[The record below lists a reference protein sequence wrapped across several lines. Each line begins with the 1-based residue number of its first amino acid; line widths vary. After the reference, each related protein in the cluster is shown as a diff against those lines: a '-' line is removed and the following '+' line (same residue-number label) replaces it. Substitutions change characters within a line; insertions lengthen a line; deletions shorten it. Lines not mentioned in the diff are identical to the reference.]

1 MSGQNH
7 NHYQKIGSIFDDL
20 WSYESE
26 YIQFL
31 TTNIIEY
38 LRLKSTDTLVDLGCG
53 TGIYAKSILKLLKL
67 DNPIICVDPSKK
79 MLEQIP
85 SSSPEYKTIALD
97 AIAFLSQAGF
107 YNKVLIKEVIHHVD
121 NKESLFRN
129 LFQRL
134 TSGGILL
141 LILLPPTIDYPLFD
155 EALRLYEKSQPH
167 YSNLANMLENVGFNV
182 SVNFVSYLLAI
193 PKSKYFQMVEN
204 RYMSLLSF
212 FDDKQLASGLAE
224 MSQKYA
230 QQSTLEFL
238 DRFVFITA
246 SKL

>member
-1 MSGQNH
+1 MSGQNQQ
-7 NHYQKIGSIFDDL
+7 HYQKIGSLYNNL
-20 WSYESE
+20 WYYSEE
-26 YIQFL
+26 YIKFM

-38 LRLKSTDTLVDLGCG
+38 LRLKPTDTLADLGCG
-53 TGIYAKSILKLLKL
+53 TGIYAKSILKQIQL
-67 DNPIICVDPSKK
+67 DNPIICVDSSEK

-85 SSSPEYKTIALD
+85 GSPQYKIIVSD
-97 AIAFLSQAGF
+97 AIDFLSLPKV
-107 YNKVLIKEVIHHVD
+107 YNKILIKEAIHHIN
-121 NKESLFRN
+121 NKELLFSR

-134 TSGGILL
+134 TNDGIFL
-141 LILLPPTIDYPLFD
+141 LILLPPNIDYPLFD
-155 EALRLYEKSQPH
+155 EALRRYEKSQPH
-167 YSNLANMLENVGFNV
+167 YSNLANMLEKVGFNV
-182 SVNFVSYLLAI
+182 SVNFVEFLLTI

-212 FDDKQLASGLAE
+212 FDDKQLAEGLVE

-230 QQSTLEFL
+230 QQSILEFP